1 MPEGQVFVLGDNRE
15 VSKDGRMF
23 GFISEDEIVGKR
35 TSCFLAVG
43 TSKSVIKC
51 GEVW

>member
-23 GFISEDEIVGKR
+23 DLFQKMKLSEKDKLFSGR
-35 TSCFLAVG
+35 
-43 TSKSVIKC
+43 
-51 GEVW
+51 